1 MQKSISIPANE
12 IESLKEK
19 LIEYARENELA
30 CILDSN
36 TPYFQNTSNFGYKK
50 YDVIAG
56 FSSKPIHENSISEF
70 KELLEISPEN
80 SVWYLGYL
88 SYDLKNSIESL
99 QSHNFDHLDWPDI
112 FFFTPEVLFLLANGV
127 LTVTIQNECIEYT
140 TLIHR
145 LNSYS
150 ISRVTQYTIDLYP
163 RITKKEYLRNVGE
176 LQQHIQRGDIYEIN
190 FCQEFYNHA
199 KIDPYAVYRI
209 MNERS
214 PSPFSAF
221 FKYND
226 KFLLS
231 ASPER
236 FLKKENLLII
246 SQPMKGTSAKGEN
259 ISEDHKLK
267 TRLSDDIKEQTE
279 NIMIVDLVRN
289 DLSRIAQRNS
299 VHVEELCGIYTFP
312 HVHQMISTITAQL
325 RTNSF
330 IEIISATFPM
340 GSMTGAPKI
349 EAMKLIEQYESAK
362 RGLYSGAVGYISPE
376 MNFDLNVVIRSLQYN
391 SKKEYLSYMV
401 GGAITALS
409 RAEKE
414 YEECLAKIYGVIR
427 TNKRVHYA

>member
-36 TPYFQNTSNFGYKK
+36 TPYFQNTGNFSYNK
-50 YDVIAG
+50 YDIIAG
-56 FSSKPIHENSISEF
+56 FSNKPIHENSISEF
-70 KELLEISPEN
+70 IELQEVSPEN
-80 SVWYLGYL
+80 SEWYLGYL

-99 QSHNFDHLDWPDI
+99 QSNNSGHLDWPDI
-112 FFFTPEVLFLLANGV
+112 FFFTPEVLFLMANGV
-127 LTVTIQNECIEYT
+127 LTVTIQNECIEHT
-140 TLIHR
+140 TLFHR

-150 ISRVTQYTIDLYP
+150 ISRLTHYTIDLYP
-163 RITKKEYLRNVGE
+163 RITKNEYLRNVGE
-176 LQQHIQRGDIYEIN
+176 LQQRIRRGDIYEIN

-199 KIDPYAVYRI
+199 EIDPYAVYRI
-209 MNERS
+209 MNESS

-236 FLKKENLLII
+236 FLKKENSLII
-246 SQPMKGTSAKGEN
+246 SQPMKGTSAKGVT

-267 TRLSDDIKEQTE
+267 TRLSDDIKEQAE

-312 HVHQMISTITAQL
+312 HIHQMISTITAQL
-325 RTNSF
+325 KTNSF
-330 IEIISATFPM
+330 IKIISATFPM

-349 EAMKLIEQYESAK
+349 EAMKLIEQYESVK

-376 MNFDLNVVIRSLQYN
+376 MNFDFNVVIRSLQYN

-409 RAEKE
+409 QAEKE
-414 YEECLAKIYGVIR
+414 YEECLAKVYGVIR